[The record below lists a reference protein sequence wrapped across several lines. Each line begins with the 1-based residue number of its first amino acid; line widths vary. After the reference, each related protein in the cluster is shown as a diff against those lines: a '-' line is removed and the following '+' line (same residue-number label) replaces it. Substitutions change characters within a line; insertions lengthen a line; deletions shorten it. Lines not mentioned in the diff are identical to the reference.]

1 MQRGATISEMITDPH
16 TAKRVSELMY
26 KFLLDVDE
34 TVQEVRKTSSNVEYV
49 TYAKAAAKVF
59 EPIMYQVLDPI
70 YVLHP
75 ELKPPKWDKEC
86 GPGVGGER

>member
-1 MQRGATISEMITDPH
+1 MHASLHGCSGVQPMITDPQI
-16 TAKRVSELMY
+16 AKRVSELMY

-34 TVQEVRKTSSNVEYV
+34 TVHEVRMKSSNVEFAA
-49 TYAKAAAKVF
+49 YAKAAARVF

-75 ELKPPKWDKEC
+75 ELKPPKWDKD
-86 GPGVGGER
+86 

>member
-1 MQRGATISEMITDPH
+1 MITNPQ

-34 TVQEVRKTSSNVEYV
+34 TVQEVRKTSSNVEYI
-49 TYAKAAAKVF
+49 TYAKAAACVF

-75 ELKPPKWDKEC
+75 ELKPSKWDKEC
-86 GPGVGGER
+86 SSGDGSEK